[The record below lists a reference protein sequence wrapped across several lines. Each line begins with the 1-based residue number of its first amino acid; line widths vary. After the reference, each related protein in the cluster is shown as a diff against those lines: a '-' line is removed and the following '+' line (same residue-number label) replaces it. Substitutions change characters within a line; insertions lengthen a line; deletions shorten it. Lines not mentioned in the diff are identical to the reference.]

1 MTLIRSTV
9 NMAPQSASPDSID
22 AATRFIRRGGLCAIA
37 LALGIT
43 TSAHAQEADKPK
55 EEPRPISLDEVT
67 VTGTRIKQRDDYTSP
82 NPIQTIDA
90 SEMKRLGIVNIS
102 DAITQVP
109 SNVSQ
114 FTPLNT
120 GGSAFFVGSTLANL
134 RGLNPFFGT
143 RTLTLVDTHRF
154 IPTTQ
159 GDSVDLNF
167 IPSNLIAR
175 TDVVTGGASAAYG
188 SGAIS
193 GVVNI
198 LLDHRLEGIKL
209 DMDYGASE
217 RGDGDN
223 YHVGL
228 AGGTDLFGD
237 RGHIIAGG
245 EYQKQDVIQ
254 DCASARDW
262 CGRGLGAFSNDTSG
276 FAFGV
281 GIPYNAKIAGQP
293 WNIVTDNL
301 RVNQASTA
309 GVIFNGRTGA
319 TAASQLNAAGTDISP
334 FAIGTEG
341 WRTTGGNTIGGDGAQ
356 TYRNLALFP
365 EVERKTAYSRM
376 SFNFT
381 DETQGFVEASWG
393 QVEGVNH
400 QWSPGQNLAQ
410 NCIRPDNAFL
420 GGTSAAFQ
428 AALAANYNNAVF
440 ATFPNQLC
448 GDPTANP
455 NAPGALPFLNATVLS
470 KDWSLQN
477 DQTVTTDTKVTR
489 AVVGLS
495 GALSNTWT
503 WEAYY
508 QYGKT
513 TRDQIGRG
521 YRTNLRYDLAVD
533 AVIDNRV
540 GSATFGQ
547 PVCRTTR
554 DGVAPGA
561 SYDPSLAVGCQPLNP
576 FGTSNASPQ
585 GLAYAFGSLTEH
597 DDIRQDVVAGNVT
610 GEVWQGWGA
619 GPLSAA
625 AGVEYRVD
633 KLANLAG
640 DLPFSQRTDFSL
652 QYGDTFAGKTT
663 VKEGFLELKMP
674 LLKDVPGARSAV
686 LNAAARK
693 AKYKNEG
700 GVGTTGETGEQDI
713 TVWKL
718 AADWDIVDWFRLRG
732 SRSRDIRAAG
742 FRELYYSQSV
752 PAGGLFGSVQ
762 NSKLVIGGNI
772 TSASDA
778 SVLILSGDPHL
789 APEKADTT
797 TVGFVLSPAGWAES
811 MHFSADYYKIDL
823 KGGLALESAQAVV
836 NSCFAGVTGKCSQI
850 QFGAPLPGQ
859 PDPQSNITQVRAV
872 YINQNPYEASGVDL
886 AWDYLLPLD
895 KLMGDAK
902 GSLAFRLQGTYS
914 LETKIQTTS
923 FTGVTTTHDV
933 SGQTGGDQGFLSDF
947 ASAPNFAA
955 NFTTSY
961 LNAPFELTGQLRW
974 VSAGRLDKQNPKTG
988 PGEAG
993 YDPALTYSTSDA
1005 TVPSYYMLNLNGS
1018 YDFKWFGLQS
1028 LQLFANISNVFDKDP
1043 PFSAGQV
1050 GGANAVY
1057 FDTLGRTYRV
1067 GMRMAF

>member
-1 MTLIRSTV
+1 
-9 NMAPQSASPDSID
+9 MAPQSAGTDQASTDLAS
-22 AATRFIRRGGLCAIA
+22 AHLIRVGALCAIA
-37 LALGIT
+37 LGLGIT
-43 TSAHAQEADKPK
+43 TSAYSQEAEKPASS
-55 EEPRPISLDEVT
+55 EQRAPVSLDEVT
-67 VTGTRIKQRDDYTSP
+67 VTGTRIKQRDDYVSP
-82 NPIQTIDA
+82 NPIQTID
-90 SEMKRLGIVNIS
+90 SGEMKRLGIVNVS

-109 SNVSQ
+109 ANVSQ

-167 IPSNLIAR
+167 IPSNLIER
-175 TDVVTGGASAAYG
+175 TEVVTGGASAAYG

-198 LLDHRLEGIKL
+198 LLDHRLEGLKL
-209 DMDYGASE
+209 DVDYGTSE

-223 YHVGL
+223 YHAGL
-228 AGGTDLFGD
+228 AGGSELFGG

-262 CGRGLGAFSNDTSG
+262 CGRGLGAFSNDTAG

-301 RVNQASTA
+301 RSNQLSTS
-309 GVIFNGRTGA
+309 GVIFNGHTGA
-319 TAASQLNAAGTDISP
+319 TTTSQLNAAGTDIAP

-341 WRTTGGNTIGGDGAQ
+341 WRSAGGNTIGGDGPQ
-356 TYRNLALFP
+356 TYRNLSLFP
-365 EVERKTAYSRM
+365 SVERKTAYSRM
-376 SFNFT
+376 SVNFT

-420 GGTSAAFQ
+420 AGTSAAFQ
-428 AALAANYNNAVF
+428 AALAANYNNAAF
-440 ATFPNQLC
+440 ATFPNQIC
-448 GDPTANP
+448 GDPTATP
-455 NAPGALPFLNATVLS
+455 NAPGILPFLNATILT

-477 DQTVTTDTKVTR
+477 DQTVTTDTEVTR
-489 AVVGLS
+489 AVVGMSGSLS
-495 GALSNTWT
+495 STWT

-513 TRDQIGRG
+513 TRDQIGNG
-521 YRTNLRYDLAVD
+521 YRTNLRYDLAAD

-540 GSATFGQ
+540 GSATLGK
-547 PVCRTTR
+547 PVCRVTR

-576 FGTSNASPQ
+576 FGTSNASPEA
-585 GLAYAFGSLTEH
+585 LAYAFGSLTEH
-597 DDIRQDVVAGNVT
+597 DDIRQDVVAGTVT

-619 GPLSAA
+619 GALSAA
-625 AGVEYRVD
+625 AGLEYRVD

-640 DLPFSQRTDFSL
+640 DLPFAQRTDFSL
-652 QYGDTFAGKTT
+652 QYGDSFAGKTT
-663 VKEGFLELKMP
+663 VKEGFAELEMP
-674 LLKDVPGARSAV
+674 LLKDLPGARAASLNGAV
-686 LNAAARK
+686 RK

-700 GVGTTGETGEQDI
+700 GFGTTGETGEQDI
-713 TVWKL
+713 TTWKVAAVWDPL
-718 AADWDIVDWFRLRG
+718 EWFRLRG
-732 SRSRDIRAAG
+732 SHSRDIRAAG

-762 NSKLVIGGNI
+762 NSKLVIGGPV

-789 APEKADTT
+789 APEKATT
-797 TVGFVLSPAGWAES
+797 NTVGFVLSPGGWAES

-823 KGGLALESAQAVV
+823 TGGLALESAQAVV
-836 NSCFAGVTGKCSQI
+836 NSCFAGVTAKCTQLA
-850 QFGAPLPGQ
+850 FGTPLPGQ
-859 PDPQSNITQVRAV
+859 LDPQSNITSVRAV
-872 YINQNPYEASGVDL
+872 YINQNPYEASGVDI
-886 AWDYLLPLD
+886 AWDYATPLD
-895 KLMGDAK
+895 RFMSSAK
-902 GSLAFRLQGTYS
+902 GSIAFRMQGTYS
-914 LETKIQTTS
+914 LETIIQTTS
-923 FTGVTTTHDV
+923 FTGLTTTHDV

-955 NFTTSY
+955 NLTTSY
-961 LNAPFELTGQLRW
+961 LNGPFELTGQLRW
-974 VSAGRLDKQNPKTG
+974 VSAGRLDKQNPKLG
-988 PGEAG
+988 PGDEG
-993 YDPALTYSTSDA
+993 YNPAVTYSTSDA
-1005 TVPSYYMLNLNGS
+1005 TVPSYYLLNLNGS

-1028 LQLFANISNVFDKDP
+1028 LQVFANISNVFDKDP

-1057 FDTLGRTYRV
+1057 FDTLGRTYRL